1 MRTRLGI
8 KALGVCALLCLC
20 LSAYGASVASASGEW
35 RINSNTLTERGESNV
50 SVSASA
56 GESFVF
62 SIPWYETELLCKTA
76 SLENGLLVT
85 GGASTGTWLL
95 SSCSLTGPPFVVE
108 TCKLIEPLKITAK
121 GTLVLHNTRTYQRFE
136 AEKEGMPLAVV
147 KFKEGTEC
155 PLPLSNEI
163 TGIIAG
169 ETKTPEQLKRPV
181 VFSPTIAELLKTSI
195 EFGGHPATL
204 KGILSLSLTFGGEKT
219 WTGIA
224 GPPSEEERL
233 EEWTMGGPTLT
244 NWEMKEAALTANP
257 TVPSFVIETPVSKLQ
272 CKTATAEKF
281 VLKTGGLIDGTLLFG
296 TCSIFFSGKE
306 NPKCAPKTPP
316 YAKLLGQLV
325 LSKGTTY
332 VLFKAAE
339 PENRLIRLTLP
350 VGCPLEGES
359 PVLGSMV
366 ASCESSCATE
376 ALNRT
381 LVIDTAA
388 TSGLFPSDTLKYLGV
403 TQQLKINIPLQLASP
418 YSSLFWGGR
427 I

>member
-1 MRTRLGI
+1 MMKTRLGI
-8 KALGVCALLCLC
+8 KVLGACALLCLC
-20 LSAYGASVASASGEW
+20 LGAYGASVASASGEW
-35 RINSNTLTERGESNV
+35 RINSNTLTERGESKA

-76 SLENGLLVT
+76 SLENGLLFT
-85 GGASTGTWLL
+85 GGTSTGTWLL

-136 AEKEGMPLAVV
+136 AEIEGTPLAVV
-147 KFKEGTEC
+147 KFKEGTKC

-163 TGIIAG
+163 TGVIAG
-169 ETKTPEQLKRPV
+169 ETKTPEQLTRPV
-181 VFSPTIAELLKTSI
+181 ALSPTIAELLKTSI

-204 KGILSLSLTFGGEKT
+204 KGNLSLSLGGKT

-244 NWEMKEAALTANP
+244 NWELKEAALTASP
-257 TVPSFVIETPVSKLQ
+257 AVPSFVIETSGSKLQ

-281 VLKTGGLIDGTLLFG
+281 VLKAGGLINGTLLFG
-296 TCSIFFSGKE
+296 NCSFFFFGKE
-306 NPKCAPKTPP
+306 YPTCAPKTPP

-350 VGCPLEGES
+350 EGCPLEGES
-359 PVLGSMV
+359 PVFGSMV
-366 ASCESSCATE
+366 ASCEGSCATE
-376 ALNRT
+376 ALGRT

-403 TQQLKINIPLQLASP
+403 AQQLKINVTLQLASP
-418 YSSLFWGGR
+418 YSSLFWGGK